1 MIELDPEI
9 KSLAALSLRNAFWH
23 DFSGLVNTYLQAA
36 EGLDASWQDIQMGE
50 LTSIYGRD
58 MDAEIDLS
66 LNIWTLCGSPFNTP
80 NHETLFEALAHEPAT
95 EVWLR
100 GEKVFEKREGEWF
113 YVEECEVE

>member
-9 KSLAALSLRNAFWH
+9 KSLAAFSLRNAFWN

-36 EGLDASWQDIQMGE
+36 EGLDASCQDIQMGE

-80 NHETLFEALAHEPAT
+80 R
-95 EVWLR
+95 VGR
-100 GEKVFEKREGEWF
+100 
-113 YVEECEVE
+113 